1 METVKKRFVVADS
14 DKEFVEEIKNI
25 LEKNGYTFAGSAADG
40 IDAISECNIKRPD
53 IIFVKKNLDF
63 IDGFKISF
71 NLREKGYSGLI
82 ILIGEKYS
90 SEASKRA
97 LSCGADGFITKPVTE
112 KFLVPWLLAKSARSE
127 EKRNLFTEKTELLSK
142 LEHKRTESEALGII
156 ASSMG
161 ISFAEAKK
169 LLEKK
174 AEDKNMSFEE
184 IAKLVIGKEE

>member
-40 IDAISECNIKRPD
+40 IDAISECNINLPD
-53 IIFVKKNLDF
+53 IIFLKKDLDF

-112 KFLVPWLLAKSARSE
+112 KFLIPWLLAKSARSE

-142 LEHKRTESEALGII
+142 LENKRTESEALGII

-161 ISFAEAKK
+161 ISFSEAKK

>member
-25 LEKNGYTFAGSAADG
+25 LEKNGYTFVGSAADG
-40 IDAISECNIKRPD
+40 IDAISECNIKLPD
-53 IIFVKKNLDF
+53 IIFVKKDLDF

-97 LSCGADGFITKPVTE
+97 LSCGAD
-112 KFLVPWLLAKSARSE
+112 
-127 EKRNLFTEKTELLSK
+127 
-142 LEHKRTESEALGII
+142 
-156 ASSMG
+156 
-161 ISFAEAKK
+161 
-169 LLEKK
+169 
-174 AEDKNMSFEE
+174 
-184 IAKLVIGKEE
+184 